1 MLYSKSAEYAI
12 QAMIYL
18 AEKNSPKPVMI
29 SEIAKAYN
37 IPQQF
42 LAKIAQILV
51 RHRLLFTIRGRNG
64 GVRLGRPASEIYIH
78 KVVEAVDGPPPDQE
92 QCVIGLDYCSDEQPC
107 PLHNKWSVIREQIK
121 EMLEAENLEH
131 LAKQVIEKRIKMHDL
146 GFKELVGAV
155 KND

>member
-42 LAKIAQILV
+42 LAKITQILV
-51 RHRLLFTIRGRNG
+51 RHHLLLTVRGRNG
-64 GVRLGRPASEIYIH
+64 GVLLGRPASEIYIN
-78 KVVEAVDGPPPDQE
+78 KVVQAVDGPPPEHE
-92 QCVIGLDYCSDEQPC
+92 QCVIGLDACSDEQPC
-107 PLHNKWSVIREQIK
+107 PLHPKWSVIREQI
-121 EMLEAENLEH
+121 
-131 LAKQVIEKRIKMHDL
+131 
-146 GFKELVGAV
+146 
-155 KND
+155 

>member
-42 LAKIAQILV
+42 LAKITQILV
-51 RHRLLFTIRGRNG
+51 RHHLLLTVRGRNG
-64 GVRLGRPASEIYIH
+64 GVLLGRPASEIYIN
-78 KVVEAVDGPPPDQE
+78 KVVQAVDGPPPEHE
-92 QCVIGLDYCSDEQPC
+92 QCVIGLDACSDEQPC
-107 PLHNKWSVIREQIK
+107 PMHPKWSVIREQIK
-121 EMLEAENLEH
+121 DMLEAENLEH
-131 LAKQVIEKRIKMHDL
+131 LAKRVIEKRLAMHKL
-146 GFKELVGAV
+146 GIHNLVGSV
-155 KND
+155 D